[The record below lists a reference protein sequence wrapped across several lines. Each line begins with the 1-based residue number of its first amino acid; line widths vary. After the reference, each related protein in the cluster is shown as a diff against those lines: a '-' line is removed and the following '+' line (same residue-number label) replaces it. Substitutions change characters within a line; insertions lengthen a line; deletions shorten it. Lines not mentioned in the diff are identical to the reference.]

1 MESLNSCLFLY
12 IVLSFCLMFQASS
25 GRELLTFL
33 FNDFLL
39 FSTIK
44 ASSNNWQTQLFESK
58 TNLRLE
64 LYRLVS

>member
-1 MESLNSCLFLY
+1 
-12 IVLSFCLMFQASS
+12 MFQASS

-44 ASSNNWQTQLFESK
+44 ASNNWRRQLFESK
-58 TNLRLE
+58 TNLRLK
-64 LYRLVS
+64 LYRLVSSFIHQFLF